1 MLFCTVYPAKM
12 KLCDSFSIAHP
23 PEKRKAFFVNK
34 RACRA
39 KGARRAA
46 RFAVLSTESG
56 SFRAPASQ
64 EPTSNKKPPLPR
76 RNPQGGK
83 KTAPAA
89 PDRDSITQ
97 PIQNCKEF
105 SSYIHKYKQQS
116 TPPPQENSCGGGHS
130 DTFLRVRKQSSVI
143 PSLSRDLSRMC

>member
-34 RACRA
+34 RACRQ
-39 KGARRAA
+39 KGRAARRALPFFQQKA
-46 RFAVLSTESG
+46 ALS
-56 SFRAPASQ
+56 A
-64 EPTSNKKPPLPR
+64 PLPR

-89 PDRDSITQ
+89 QEPAGQQKTAPAAPDRDSIAQ
-97 PIQNCKEF
+97 PMQNCKKF
-105 SSYIHKYKQQS
+105 SSYIRKYKRQNA
-116 TPPPQENSCGGGHS
+116 PPPQENSCGGGHS

-143 PSLSRDLSRMC
+143 PSLSRDQSRMC